1 VDVKSTTAPVE
12 NFFPAETVRLIAP
25 ESRLAAFAPKRH
37 SDVSGRAGGP
47 APGVGA
53 LARPVQSSSC
63 GAVTQSPGFP
73 ELGPGVVREV
83 NLRGRDIRQ
92 VGDRLRRDHRTDRRH
107 DERTLAA
114 TTSRNFVPI
123 SHTMSSTSLRIT
135 SDESLR
141 RPRPTAAAATR
152 NGPLICT
159 NTATRGDQVDRKS
172 A

>member
-1 VDVKSTTAPVE
+1 MDVKSTTAPVE

-123 SHTMSSTSLRIT
+123 SHIMSSNVSVAWGVRCRHQSTSGGDRLSST
-135 SDESLR
+135 
-141 RPRPTAAAATR
+141 RPTACARTGR
-152 NGPLICT
+152 
-159 NTATRGDQVDRKS
+159 R
-172 A
+172 